1 MAFIHCV
8 SSQLQSKPS
17 VNSYNS
23 DSFLKLFGTT
33 RSKYNTHINIT
44 RALARTHRIKN
55 MMKPPFNT
63 LIPYLNMSFLT
74 DCLNFKVGM
83 WVFSQG
89 LRLRS
94 GISVQSA
101 WEISFGEHYLLH
113 SGGNRHVCAL
123 VYDDRCADFETK
135 LKSCDEWYC
144 IIVVALKENSPVF
157 GVVGKQS
164 RYDY

>member
-1 MAFIHCV
+1 MLWHLYTAYLHSCKA
-8 SSQLQSKPS
+8 SLQLTPTI
-17 VNSYNS
+17 
-23 DSFLKLFGTT
+23 LLFGTT

-74 DCLNFKVGM
+74 ECLNFKVGM

-144 IIVVALKENSPVF
+144 IIVVALKENPVF
-157 GVVGKQS
+157 GVVGK
-164 RYDY
+164 